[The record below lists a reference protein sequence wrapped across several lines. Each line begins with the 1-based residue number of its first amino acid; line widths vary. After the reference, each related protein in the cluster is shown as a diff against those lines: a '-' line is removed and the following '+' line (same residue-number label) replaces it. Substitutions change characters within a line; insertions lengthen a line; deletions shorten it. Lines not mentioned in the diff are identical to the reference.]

1 MWNGVPEEDAVRAL
15 LERAGPRAP
24 LAEEDLA
31 ALQAK
36 AREQWRRRYGSSP
49 HPAGRRWW
57 LAAAAAALLVGFG
70 FLWRARTPAPAA
82 SVARLS
88 GTARIQPAGKRL
100 VELSGAS
107 VFGSPIAARS
117 QIETTAG
124 SRLALKT
131 SDEVSVRLDAA
142 TRVRLVSPRLIEL
155 AFGSI
160 YVDTGGKPGGIE
172 ELAVRTRHGT
182 FRPHGTQFEVHVEP
196 GASAT
201 RLRVREGKV
210 ALDDHGPEAAAAAGQ
225 ELIVRADGSLERA
238 LIPADASSWRWTLQ
252 AAPMLDIEGVTV
264 KEYLDWLVRET
275 GWRVEFADREA
286 AARADTTVLHG
297 SIDHLT
303 PEHSPG
309 VVLASCG
316 LGHRISGGT
325 LVIFLGVPTSSRSIA
340 QNSQEIPSDGKKPG
354 QNSSP

>member
-1 MWNGVPEEDAVRAL
+1 
-15 LERAGPRAP
+15 
-24 LAEEDLA
+24 
-31 ALQAK
+31 
-36 AREQWRRRYGSSP
+36 
-49 HPAGRRWW
+49 
-57 LAAAAAALLVGFG
+57 
-70 FLWRARTPAPAA
+70 
-82 SVARLS
+82 VARLS
-88 GTARIQPAGKRL
+88 GTARIQPVGQRL
-100 VELSGAS
+100 VELSGPS
-107 VFGSPIAARS
+107 VLGSPIAARS
-117 QIETTAG
+117 QIETTPG

-131 SDEVSVRLDAA
+131 SEEVSVRLDAA
-142 TRVRLVSPRLIEL
+142 TRVHLVSPRLIDL
-155 AFGSI
+155 DYGSI
-160 YVDTGGKPGGIE
+160 YVDTGGKPGGVE
-172 ELAVRTRHGT
+172 ELAVRTRNGI
-182 FRPHGTQFEVHVEP
+182 FRPQGTQFEVHVEP

-201 RLRVREGKV
+201 RLRVREGMV
-210 ALDDHGPEAAAAAGQ
+210 TLDDRGSEAATAAGQ

-238 LIPADASSWRWTLQ
+238 LIPADASSWRWVQQ

-264 KEYLDWLVRET
+264 KRYLDWLVRET

-325 LVIFLGVPTSSRSIA
+325 LVIFLGVPRSSRSTP

-354 QNSSP
+354 QNSSL